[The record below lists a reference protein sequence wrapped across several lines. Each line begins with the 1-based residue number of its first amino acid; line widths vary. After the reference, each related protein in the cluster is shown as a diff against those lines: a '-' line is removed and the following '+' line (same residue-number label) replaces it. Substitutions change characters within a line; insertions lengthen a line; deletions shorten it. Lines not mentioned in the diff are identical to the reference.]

1 MNEISPLQLKSFI
14 AHLFELQ
21 TNRAPQDDMVSP
33 LMIWGAPGVG
43 KSSLVIDVARE
54 FGVPVIDVRL
64 SQREPVDM
72 RGLPVPGDDAVRWLL
87 SDEWPRDPE
96 SKGILFFDEI
106 TAADRSL
113 QAAAY
118 ELILDRKLGAN
129 YTLPNGWLIVAAGNR
144 SSDRAVSFAM
154 SSALANRFC
163 HVTLEA
169 KLDDWIH
176 WGRRA
181 DIHPLL
187 LGFLR
192 YRPQLLFKMDGSVEQ
207 GWPSPRSWQRVSTL
221 LKSFEKRG
229 TPVDALVDIAV
240 AGLVGQG
247 AAMEFAAF
255 RKFQDCSNFA
265 EMALLHNHEP
275 RFPERSDARYAYT
288 SGLVYHF
295 LSHKAEASKL
305 WTRFLQIVTAMSQD
319 FGVLAVTDVLAA
331 LPPSVSG
338 DLLSDPK
345 YQEWARN
352 SKVFSEPSPPPADF
366 TMALPS
372 NARGH
377 ELPLLDLDID

>member
-1 MNEISPLQLKSFI
+1 MNEISPSQLKTFV
-14 AHLFELQ
+14 AHLFDMQ
-21 TNRAPQDDMVSP
+21 TNRTAQDDAVSP

-43 KSSLVIDVARE
+43 KSSLVIDVARD

-87 SDEWPRDPE
+87 SDEWPRDPD

-129 YTLPNGWLIVAAGNR
+129 YALPKGWLIVAAGNR
-144 SSDRAVSFAM
+144 STDRAVSYVM
-154 SSALANRFC
+154 SSALSNRFC

-169 KLDDWIH
+169 TLEDWLR
-176 WGRRA
+176 WGRQA
-181 DIHPLL
+181 DIHPLI

-192 YRPQLLFKMDGSVEQ
+192 YRPQLLFKMEGSVEQ

-221 LKSFEKRG
+221 LKSFEKQG
-229 TPVDALVDIAV
+229 MTFDALVDIAV

-255 RKFQDCSNFA
+255 RKYQDSANFA

-295 LSHKAEASKL
+295 LAQKGAAPKL
-305 WTRFLQIVTAMSQD
+305 WSRFLQIVNAMSQD

-331 LPPSVSG
+331 LPPAISG
-338 DLLSDPK
+338 DLLCDPH
-345 YQEWARN
+345 YQIWAQN
-352 SKVFSEPSPPPADF
+352 SKVFSDASAKAGSQAQPSSAPVF
-366 TMALPS
+366 E
-372 NARGH
+372 
-377 ELPLLDLDID
+377 ELTLFGGSLKR